1 LPGPER
7 KSPRLRAY
15 DYADGAYFVTVC
27 TLRRAC
33 LFGAVVD
40 DEMRLNA
47 LGSTEKTQRAEWN
60 RVRRMIA
67 RAVRYESVSRE
78 SWDIGRE
85 WFKQDYLPVAMD
97 TEGFA
102 GAYLLHDDERMCTM
116 SITLWRDEATAA
128 ASGTAVQ
135 QHLDAWEEM
144 TGIKATVETF
154 EVVAAEFPA
163 GVPRA

>member
-1 LPGPER
+1 
-7 KSPRLRAY
+7 
-15 DYADGAYFVTVC
+15 
-27 TLRRAC
+27 
-33 LFGAVVD
+33 
-40 DEMRLNA
+40 
-47 LGSTEKTQRAEWN
+47 
-60 RVRRMIA
+60 MIA

-78 SWDIGRE
+78 SWNIGRE
-85 WFKQDYLPVAMD
+85 WFTQDYLPVAMD

-102 GAYLLHDDERMCTM
+102 GAYLLHDDGRMCTM
-116 SITLWRDEATAA
+116 SITLWRDEVTAA